1 MNSDWKTG
9 KISQL
14 ARVKSG
20 FAFKSSQWT
29 NKGIPVVKIGN
40 VKRGRLDMDG
50 CSFVTEN
57 DAAQSGFLLAKGDIL
72 IGLTG
77 YYVGEVAKIRGFD
90 SLVLNQR
97 VGKFFPTQQ
106 CDPEFLFFLIS
117 NDEFRQQVKAAAH
130 GSAQANVSPSS
141 IEAFEVSIPPL
152 SEQRAIAATLGA
164 LDDKIELNRRMNATL
179 ESMAQ
184 ALFRDWFVDFGPVR
198 RKLDGATD
206 PVAILS
212 GLVTDP
218 EQAAQTAAIFPDS
231 FGDDGLPEGW
241 EERAIYDFAKVVY
254 GAPFKSK
261 QFNSEKRGRPLARI
275 RDLPK
280 HEGGNYTEE
289 VHPREHLI
297 EPGDIVVGM
306 DGEFR
311 AYVWQGKSTLM
322 NQRVCSFVAH
332 NKANRAFVWLGIQ
345 PQLFANENS
354 AIGTTVIHLGKGD
367 INRFQL
373 LSTNSDILLKFSK
386 LVEPMIDLIV
396 VNGQENQ
403 TLAATRDLLIPKL
416 MPGEIRLKDA
426 G

>member
-1 MNSDWKTG
+1 MKLEDLVDFNPRT
-9 KISQL
+9 
-14 ARVKSG
+14 
-20 FAFKSSQWT
+20 
-29 NKGIPVVKIGN
+29 PV
-40 VKRGRLDMDG
+40 
-50 CSFVTEN
+50 
-57 DAAQSGFLLAKGDIL
+57 AKGESAPFVEMATLPTGDKHFPISAFRVFKGSGSKFKDGDTL
-72 IGLTG
+72 IARITPCLENGKGGFVKGLGESVFAHGSTEFIVLRAKKPSDKEFTYYVTKHPDFRAFTIKQMSGTSGRQRVSWQSLTG
-77 YYVGEVAKIRGFD
+77 YDLFN
-90 SLVLNQR
+90 LQ
-97 VGKFFPTQQ
+97 
-106 CDPEFLFFLIS
+106 PE
-117 NDEFRQQVKAAAH
+117 ER
-130 GSAQANVSPSS
+130 
-141 IEAFEVSIPPL
+141 EAIGNLL
-152 SEQRAIAATLGA
+152 ST
-164 LDDKIELNRRMNATL
+164 LDDKIELNRRMNGTL
-179 ESMAQ
+179 EAMAR
-184 ALFRDWFVDFGPVR
+184 AVFRDWFVDFGPTR
-198 RKLDGATD
+198 RKAAMKYKGAETD
-206 PVAILS
+206 PVAIL
-212 GLVTDP
+212 GLLLPDP
-218 EQAAQTAAIFPDS
+218 TRATPLAALFPAS
-231 FGDDGLPEGW
+231 LGDNGLPEGW

-367 INRFQL
+367 IDRFQL
-373 LSTNSDILLKFSK
+373 LSTNSDILLEFSK

-416 MPGEIRLKDA
+416 MSGEIRLKDA

>member
-1 MNSDWKTG
+1 MGEWREYKLANLGRIVTG
-9 KISQL
+9 KTPPTSNLEYYGADL
-14 ARVKSG
+14 AFVTPS
-20 FAFKSSQWT
+20 
-29 NKGIPVVKIGN
+29 
-40 VKRGRLDMDG
+40 DMDG
-50 CSFVTEN
+50 RRTIDRTARFLTQIGAAKVKSSFITEPAIIVSCIGSDMGKAAIVN
-57 DAAQSGFLLAKGDIL
+57 EPFVSNQQINSIIVSNKIDRLFVYYNLSVRKEEIRHKASGAAQPIMNKTDFGN
-72 IGLTG
+72 
-77 YYVGEVAKIRGFD
+77 
-90 SLVLNQR
+90 LVVRLPN
-97 VGKFFPTQQ
+97 
-106 CDPEFLFFLIS
+106 
-117 NDEFRQQVKAAAH
+117 
-130 GSAQANVSPSS
+130 
-141 IEAFEVSIPPL
+141 L
-152 SEQRAIAATLGA
+152 STQRAISGVLSA
-164 LDDKIELNRRMNATL
+164 LDDKIELNRQMNATL

-206 PVAILS
+206 PVAILG

-231 FGDDGLPEGW
+231 FGNDGLPEGW

-354 AIGTTVIHLGKGD
+354 ARV
-367 INRFQL
+367 
-373 LSTNSDILLKFSK
+373 
-386 LVEPMIDLIV
+386 
-396 VNGQENQ
+396 
-403 TLAATRDLLIPKL
+403 
-416 MPGEIRLKDA
+416 MPS
-426 G
+426 